1 MSHDNFQHPPPIKK
15 NKNKNKN
22 KIKLKKKKKPFDSLG
37 GDSSKLIWRKGSI
50 RLSWLLNSSILD

>member
-22 KIKLKKKKKPFDSLG
+22 KIKLKKKKKKPFDSLG

-50 RLSWLLNSSILD
+50 RLS